1 MKPILMMGSAAYS
14 PFRLDALRAALAAA
28 DPALANAS
36 IDARWMYAIDPE
48 GEGPDA
54 ETLERAALLLNA
66 ESGEWGTGNGERG
79 AFYVTPRKGTI
90 SPWSSKATDI
100 FRNCGLKGIARVE
113 RGIRYCITSDGSGKS
128 AASPNQQPLGEAAL
142 SPLQNNKAIAALYD
156 RMTEGVYTDLD
167 DLFDCPPPK
176 PGVTFDVLGRGVEAI
191 REANVSLGLAISEP
205 EMQYLAESFKAAGR
219 NPTDTELVMF
229 GQVNSEHCRHKIFGA
244 QFIIDG
250 KKQKDSLF
258 GMIKNTH
265 KKNGKG
271 TLVAYKDNSSVVEG
285 FETEVFGP
293 VGAPSSE
300 SRASSNSSTSRIS
313 SASRTSS
320 PASPS
325 SDHTYRFRKLQLDQL
340 MKVETHNH
348 PTAISP
354 YPGAATGVGG
364 EIRDEAATGSGSRSN
379 AGICGFMVSDLH
391 IPGYPQPWER
401 EYAEFPKR
409 LATPLAI
416 MTEGP
421 IGGAAFGNEFGRPQL
436 TGFFRTYEGVA
447 AGLYRGY
454 HKPIMLAGGHG
465 VIIRDQVEK
474 KPVKTGAYIVQIGGP
489 AMRIGLGGGAAS
501 SMMTG
506 TNDEALDFNSVQRG
520 NAEMQRRCQG
530 VINACASMGHKNPVL
545 SIHDIGA
552 GGLSN
557 GCPEL
562 VEATGG
568 KFSLRTVHNEE
579 PSMNPMEIWCCEAQ
593 ERYVLALKREA
604 RAWFEELCA
613 RERCPVAFIGEAT
626 GDGRLILEDE
636 YFHDRPI
643 DMDIKVLLGKPP
655 RMVRDVTHVARA
667 HEPLKLAGVQPQ
679 DAFFRLLHLPTIA
692 DKTFL
697 VTITDRSVT
706 GLVARDQMVGPYQL
720 PAADCAVTA
729 MGYKTLHGQA
739 MATGERTPVALID
752 APASGRLAIA
762 EALTN
767 LAAAD
772 CGDIHNVRL
781 SANWMAPCGEPGE
794 DANLFDTVKAVGMDF
809 CPALGISIPVG
820 KDSCSMHTTWTDSK
834 GLAHKQVAPLSL
846 VVSSFS
852 PVENV
857 QRTLTPDLKKGASQ
871 LIYIDLGQAK
881 YRLGGSCLA
890 QVYNQLGDENADA
903 DAKPLKAFFNAMQKI
918 VREGLA
924 LAYHDRSDGGLAVT
938 LAEMAITGGQGL
950 AVTLPDS
957 ALQPRGSGA
966 LAASSGSATSRG
978 SGALAASPLDPLA
991 VLFSEEPGAVLQV
1004 ADEKLNEVLAIFRR
1018 ARLGDCVHVIGAPTG
1033 DRAFTIH
1040 VGCRRVLA
1048 TDITSIRRAWS
1059 ETTYRM
1065 QALRDNPATAKE
1077 EYDNGLDEADP
1088 GLTFKLTYD
1097 PDSREARSARS
1108 ARNSSHSSIASHSKT
1123 SRASS
1128 NRPRMAILREQG
1140 VNGHI
1145 EMAAA
1150 FALAGFESVDVHMTD
1165 LLAGRVDLADFQGL
1179 VACGGFSYGDVLGA
1193 GSGWA
1198 RSILF
1203 NRKLKAMFKKFFH
1216 RKDTFSLG
1224 VCNGCQ
1230 MLSQLKDIIPGAEAW
1245 PEFKRNISEQ
1255 FEARYCTLEVLDSP
1269 SIFFKGM
1276 AGSRIPIAVAHGE
1289 GRVEW
1294 PSTGAAGALPTVG
1307 VAGILPANGA
1317 AGVPPAAIPALR
1329 YVDGRGNPT
1338 ERYPWNPNGSAG
1350 GLTSFTTRDG
1360 RATIMMPHPERGFRA
1375 AQLSYNPGVFTGEAG
1390 PWMRMFRN
1398 AYNFAVSQG

>member
-1 MKPILMMGSAAYS
+1 MEKQPIVLLGGNAHSR
-14 PFRLDALRAALAAA
+14 FRVDALRAALADVDAA
-28 DPALANAS
+28 YAAAE
-36 IDARWMYAIDPE
+36 IDARWVYALECE
-48 GEGPDA
+48 GDGPDA
-54 ETLERAALLLNA
+54 ETLERAATLLNA
-66 ESGEWGTGNGERG
+66 APDAAPDAG
-79 AFYVTPRKGTI
+79 AAEGHFFVTPRKGTI

-100 FRNCGLKGIARVE
+100 FRNCSLAGVARVE
-113 RGIRYCITSDGSGKS
+113 RGIRYRVAVGG
-128 AASPNQQPLGEAAL
+128 AAL
-142 SPLQNNKAIAALYD
+142 VPGPETAALMNVLHD
-156 RMTEGVYTDLD
+156 RMTEGVYAAID
-167 DLFDCPPPK
+167 DLFACPPPR
-176 PGVTFDVLGRGVEAI
+176 PGRTYDVLSKGVEAI
-191 REANVSLGLAISEP
+191 REANVEIGLAISEQ
-205 EMQYLAESFKAAGR
+205 EMQYLADSFKAAGR

-244 QFIIDG
+244 KFVIDG
-250 KKQKDSLF
+250 KEMPNSLF

-285 FETEVFGP
+285 FETEMFQP
-293 VGAPSSE
+293 LATPIGA
-300 SRASSNSSTSRIS
+300 RRNSGKEHVYS
-313 SASRTSS
+313 
-320 PASPS
+320 
-325 SDHTYRFRKLQLDQL
+325 FRKVQLDQL

-354 YPGAATGVGG
+354 FPGAATGVGG
-364 EIRDEAATGSGSRSN
+364 EIRDEAATGSGSRTN

-391 IPGYPQPWER
+391 IPGFPQPWER

-421 IGGAAFGNEFGRPQL
+421 LGGAAFGNEFGRPQL
-436 TGFFRTYEGVA
+436 TGFFRTYEGEA
-447 AGLYRGY
+447 AGIYRGY

-465 VIIRDQVEK
+465 VIVRDQVEK
-474 KPVKTGAYIVQIGGP
+474 KPVTTGAYIVQIGGP

-506 TNDEALDFNSVQRG
+506 TNSEALDFNSVQRG

-530 VINACASMGHKNPVL
+530 VINACAAMGRRNPIL

-562 VEATGG
+562 VERTGG
-568 KFSLRTVHNEE
+568 RFELRKVHNEE
-579 PSMNPMEIWCCEAQ
+579 FSMNPMEIWCCEAQ
-593 ERYVLALKREA
+593 ERYVLALRPEA
-604 RAWFEELCA
+604 RAFFEALCE

-626 GDGRLILEDE
+626 GDGRLVLEDD
-636 YFHDRPI
+636 YFHDSPI

-655 RMVRDVTHVARA
+655 RMTRDVKRVKRAVQPLDLSGVA
-667 HEPLKLAGVQPQ
+667 PQ
-679 DAFFRLLHLPTIA
+679 DALFRLLHLPTIA

-720 PAADCAVTA
+720 PAADCAVTT
-729 MGYKTLHGQA
+729 MGYKTLNGQA
-739 MATGERTPVALID
+739 MATGERSPVALVN
-752 APASGRLAIA
+752 APASGRLAVA

-772 CGDIHNVRL
+772 CGDIRNVRL

-794 DANLFDTVKAVGMDF
+794 DANLYDTVEEVGLNF
-809 CPALGISIPVG
+809 CPALGVSIPVG
-820 KDSCSMHTTWTDSK
+820 KDSCSMHTTWEDSR
-834 GLAHKQVAPLSL
+834 GVSHKQVAPLSL

-852 PVENV
+852 PVV
-857 QRTLTPDLKKGASQ
+857 DASLTLTPDLKRGADTR
-871 LIYIDLGQAK
+871 LVYVDLGHGAN
-881 YRLGGSCLA
+881 RLGASCLA
-890 QVYNQLGDENADA
+890 QVYNQLGDDPADA
-903 DAKPLKAFFNAMQKI
+903 DARSVKAFFKAMNAI
-918 VREGLA
+918 VRKGLA
-924 LAYHDRSDGGLAVT
+924 LAYHDRSDGGIAVT
-938 LAEMAITGGQGL
+938 LAEMAITGGRGVN
-950 AVTLPDS
+950 VTLPDDDALS
-957 ALQPRGSGA
+957 A
-966 LAASSGSATSRG
+966 
-978 SGALAASPLDPLA
+978 
-991 VLFSEEPGAVLQV
+991 LFSEEPGAVLQV
-1004 ADEKLNEVLAIFRR
+1004 ADANLKAVLAIFRK
-1018 ARLGDCVHVIGAPTG
+1018 AGLADDVHVIGAPTD
-1033 DRAFTIH
+1033 DRSFTVF
-1040 VGCRRVLA
+1040 VGARRTLS
-1048 TDITSIRRAWS
+1048 TDVTALRRAWS

-1065 QALRDNPATAKE
+1065 QARRDNPVTAQE
-1077 EYDNGLDEADP
+1077 EYDNGLDASDP
-1088 GLTFKLTYD
+1088 GLTFALTYD
-1097 PDSREARSARS
+1097 PDAKVKGGRG
-1108 ARNSSHSSIASHSKT
+1108 
-1123 SRASS
+1123 
-1128 NRPRMAILREQG
+1128 RPRIAILREQG

-1203 NRKLKAMFKKFFH
+1203 NRKLKAMFRKFFH

-1230 MLSQLKDIIPGAEAW
+1230 MLSQLKDLIPGAGAW
-1245 PEFKRNISEQ
+1245 PEFKRNVSEQ

-1276 AGSRIPIAVAHGE
+1276 AGSRVPAAVAHGE
-1289 GRVEW
+1289 GRVEF
-1294 PSTGAAGALPTVG
+1294 P
-1307 VAGILPANGA
+1307 
-1317 AGVPPAAIPALR
+1317 AGVDGAKAVAALR
-1329 YVDGRGNPT
+1329 FVDGRGEAT

-1350 GLTSFTTRDG
+1350 GLTSFTTKDG

-1375 AQLSYNPGVFTGEAG
+1375 SQLSYNPGVFKEAG

-1398 AYNFAVSQG
+1398 AYAFACAARD

>member
-1 MKPILMMGSAAYS
+1 MKPILLSGTSAFS
-14 PFRLDALRAALAAA
+14 PFRLDALRAALGVYDEALRKAA
-28 DPALANAS
+28 
-36 IDARWMYAIDPE
+36 IDATWVYAIQPE
-48 GEGPDA
+48 GDGPDA
-54 ETLERAALLLNA
+54 ATLERAATLLNA
-66 ESGEWGTGNGERG
+66 TGAAAALPAGG
-79 AFYVTPRKGTI
+79 FYVTPRKGTI

-113 RGIRYCITSDGSGKS
+113 RGIRFVVSPAVPP
-128 AASPNQQPLGEAAL
+128 AAFAAL
-142 SPLQNNKAIAALYD
+142 HDK
-156 RMTEGVYTDLD
+156 MTEGVYAALD

-176 PGVTFDVLGRGVEAI
+176 PGRIYDVLAKGVEAI
-191 REANVSLGLAISEP
+191 REANVEIGLAISEP
-205 EMQYLAESFKAAGR
+205 EMQYLADSFTAAGR

-244 QFIIDG
+244 KFIIDG
-250 KKQKDSLF
+250 KEMPNSLF

-265 KKNGKG
+265 AKNGVG

-285 FETEVFGP
+285 FETQTFGP
-293 VGAPSSE
+293 LPEDPKKAD
-300 SRASSNSSTSRIS
+300 
-313 SASRTSS
+313 SAEGTKG
-320 PASPS
+320 
-325 SDHTYRFRKLQLDQL
+325 HVYGFKKVQLDQL

-354 YPGAATGVGG
+354 FPGAATGVGG
-364 EIRDEAATGSGSRSN
+364 EIRDEAATGTGSRTV

-391 IPGYPQPWER
+391 VPGFPQPWER

-421 IGGAAFGNEFGRPQL
+421 LGGAAFGNEFGRPQL
-436 TGFFRTYEGVA
+436 TGFFRTYEGEA

-465 VIIRDQVEK
+465 LIIRDQVEK
-474 KPVKTGAYIVQIGGP
+474 KPVTTGAYIVQIGGP

-530 VINACASMGHKNPVL
+530 VINACAALGKKNPIL

-568 KFSLRTVHNEE
+568 KFELRKVHNEE
-579 PSMNPMEIWCCEAQ
+579 FSMNPMEIWCCEAQ
-593 ERYVLALKREA
+593 ERYVLALRPEA
-604 RAWFEELCA
+604 RAFFESLCA

-626 GDGRLILEDE
+626 GDQRLVLEDD

-643 DMDIKVLLGKPP
+643 DMDIRVLLGKPP
-655 RMVRDVTHVARA
+655 RMVRDVTRVVREHA
-667 HEPLKLAGVQPQ
+667 PLNLKDVKPQ

-697 VTITDRSVT
+697 ITITDRSVT

-720 PAADCAVTA
+720 PAADCAVTT
-729 MGYKTLHGQA
+729 MGYKTLNGQA
-739 MATGERTPVALID
+739 MATGERSPVALVD
-752 APASGRLAIA
+752 APASGRLAVA

-772 CGDIHNVRL
+772 CGDIRNVRL

-794 DANLFDTVKAVGMDF
+794 DANLYDTVEELGLRF
-809 CPALGISIPVG
+809 CPALGVSIPVG

-834 GLAHKQVAPLSL
+834 GVDHRQVAPLSL
-846 VVSSFS
+846 VVSSFA
-852 PVENV
+852 PVADAT
-857 QRTLTPDLKKGASQ
+857 RTVTPDLKRDAAGSVLLSVDLSRGAN
-871 LIYIDLGQAK
+871 
-881 YRLGGSCLA
+881 RLGASCLA
-890 QVYNQLGDENADA
+890 QVYNQLGNETADA
-903 DAKPLKAFFNAMQKI
+903 DAKALKAFFNAMQTI
-918 VREGLA
+918 VRRGLA

-938 LAEMAITGGQGL
+938 LAEMAVTGGVGL
-950 AVTLPDS
+950 DVTLPDGD
-957 ALQPRGSGA
+957 ALS
-966 LAASSGSATSRG
+966 
-978 SGALAASPLDPLA
+978 

-1004 ADEKLNEVLAIFRR
+1004 AVENLVDVLAVFAEAGLGDAVQRIGALTDDRSFTIRVGFRR
-1018 ARLGDCVHVIGAPTG
+1018 AI
-1033 DRAFTIH
+1033 
-1040 VGCRRVLA
+1040 A
-1048 TDITSIRRAWS
+1048 TDITAIRRAWS

-1065 QALRDNPATAKE
+1065 QALRDNPVTARE
-1077 EYDNGLDEADP
+1077 EYDNGLDENDP
-1088 GLTFKLTYD
+1088 GLTFHLTYD
-1097 PDSREARSARS
+1097 PDAAVK
-1108 ARNSSHSSIASHSKT
+1108 ASKT
-1123 SRASS
+1123 AGGK
-1128 NRPRMAILREQG
+1128 PRIAILREQG

-1203 NRKLKAMFKKFFH
+1203 NAKLKTMFRKFFH

-1230 MLSQLKDIIPGAEAW
+1230 MLSQLKDLIPGAADW
-1245 PEFKRNISEQ
+1245 PEFKRNVSEQ
-1255 FEARYCTLEVLDSP
+1255 FEARFCTLEVLDSP

-1276 AGSRIPIAVAHGE
+1276 AGSRVPIAVAHGE
-1289 GRVEW
+1289 GRV
-1294 PSTGAAGALPTVG
+1294 VF
-1307 VAGILPANGA
+1307 PADA
-1317 AGVPPAAIPALR
+1317 KPEKAFAALR
-1329 YVDGRGNPT
+1329 YVDGRGQAT

-1350 GLTSFTTRDG
+1350 GLTSFTSKDG

-1375 AQLSYNPGVFTGEAG
+1375 SQLSYRSGCFAKEAG
-1390 PWMRMFRN
+1390 PWLRMFRN
-1398 AYNFAVSQG
+1398 AYAFAVQARG

>member
-28 DPALANAS
+28 DKALANVS
-36 IDARWMYAIDPE
+36 IDARWVYAIEPE

-66 ESGEWGTGNGERG
+66 ENGEWGTGNGEHG
-79 AFYVTPRKGTI
+79 SFYVTPRKGTI

-113 RGIRYCITSDGSGKS
+113 RGILFNV
-128 AASPNQQPLGEAAL
+128 SPAVPPAAL
-142 SPLQNNKAIAALYD
+142 GALYD

-285 FETEVFGP
+285 FETEMFMP
-293 VGAPSSE
+293 TA
-300 SRASSNSSTSRIS
+300 NH
-313 SASRTSS
+313 
-320 PASPS
+320 
-325 SDHTYRFRKLQLDQL
+325 DYHFKKLQLDQL

-436 TGFFRTYEGVA
+436 TGFFRTYEGEA
-447 AGLYRGY
+447 SGLYRGY

-530 VINACASMGHKNPVL
+530 VINACASMGRKNPVL

-655 RMVRDVTHVARA
+655 RMVRDVAHVARA
-667 HEPLKLAGVQPQ
+667 HEMLNLANVQPQ

-794 DANLFDTVKAVGMDF
+794 DANLFDTVKAVGMEF

-834 GLAHKQVAPLSL
+834 GVSHKQVAPLSL

-857 QRTLTPDLKKGASQ
+857 QRTLTPDLKPGTSQ

-903 DAKPLKAFFNAMQKI
+903 DAKTLKAFFNAMQKI
-918 VREGLA
+918 VCDGLA

-938 LAEMAITGGQGL
+938 LAEMAITGGRGVG
-950 AVTLPDS
+950 VTLPD
-957 ALQPRGSGA
+957 ADADGN
-966 LAASSGSATSRG
+966 
-978 SGALAASPLDPLA
+978 PLDPLA

-1033 DRAFTIH
+1033 DRTFTIH

-1077 EYDNGLDEADP
+1077 EYDNGLDESDP

-1097 PDSREARSARS
+1097 PDSRTGCQPVHSRNGLAARST
-1108 ARNSSHSSIASHSKT
+1108 K
-1123 SRASS
+1123 
-1128 NRPRMAILREQG
+1128 PRMAILRAQG

-1203 NRKLKAMFKKFFH
+1203 NRKLKAMFRNFFH

-1245 PEFKRNISEQ
+1245 PEFKRNTSEQ

-1289 GRVEW
+1289 GRVVF
-1294 PSTGAAGALPTVG
+1294 P
-1307 VAGILPANGA
+1307 
-1317 AGVPPAAIPALR
+1317 AGVDAAKAKAALR

-1398 AYNFAVSQG
+1398 AYAFAVSQR